1 MSKKGLTTVPS
12 SVRKKLGIED
22 GDILIWEVDKERGI
36 AIVKIVKDPLKSLK
50 GKYGLEELR
59 YDLVEEEADKLIEG
73 ELGGGD

>member
-1 MSKKGLTTVPS
+1 MTTIPS

-22 GDILIWEVDKERGI
+22 GDILIWEVDKERDI
-36 AIVKIVKDPLKSLK
+36 AVVKIVKDPLKSLK
-50 GKYGLEELR
+50 GKYSLEELR